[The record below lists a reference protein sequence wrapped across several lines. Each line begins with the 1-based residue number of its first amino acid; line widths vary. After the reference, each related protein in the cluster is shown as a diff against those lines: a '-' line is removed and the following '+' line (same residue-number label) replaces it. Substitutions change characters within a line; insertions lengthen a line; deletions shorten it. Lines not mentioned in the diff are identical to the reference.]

1 VPGLPDAISTADD
14 KSNFANGGRGVIVNP
29 TNKSVTELTGLHL
42 YHAYMS
48 NCSMR
53 VRMVLKEKNLPWIS
67 HHLDLRKKEA
77 VTPEYFGIHP
87 QGLVPTL
94 VHDGVVHI
102 ESNDIIEYLD
112 ATFPEPPL
120 QPETPEARDKM
131 RAWLR
136 TATEIHLPAVKTV
149 IYTRK
154 IGKVLRKNPEEDAKY
169 RALQRDPELL
179 AFHAAATSGN
189 GLPQEN
195 IDRAEATL
203 FRLFDKVEAELSEH
217 EWLVG
222 EKFSLAD
229 ISWVPLH
236 FTLIGVDFPF
246 VERYPRVTAWADK
259 IRERPSFQEG
269 ILRWC
274 AKF

>member
-1 VPGLPDAISTADD
+1 MERGKSKTKSIS
-14 KSNFANGGRGVIVNP
+14 GRRRAVIVTP
-29 TNKSVTELTGLHL
+29 TNKSVPELKGLHL
-42 YHAYMS
+42 FHADMS

-53 VRMVLKEKNLPWIS
+53 VRMTLTEKNLPWTS

-87 QGLVPTL
+87 KGLVPTL

-102 ESNDIIEYLD
+102 ESNEIIEYLD
-112 ATFPEPPL
+112 ETFPDPPL
-120 QPETPEARDKM
+120 QPQAEDERREM
-131 RAWLR
+131 REWLR
-136 TATEIHLPAVKTV
+136 TATEIHVPAVKTL

-154 IGKVLRKNPEEDAKY
+154 IGKVLRKNEEEDAKY
-169 RALQRDPELL
+169 RSLQCDPELL

-189 GLPQEN
+189 GLPKEN
-195 IDRAEATL
+195 VDKAEQTL
-203 FRLFDKVEAELSEH
+203 LRMFDKAEAELSQH

-222 EKFSLAD
+222 DQFSLAD

-246 VERYPRVTAWADK
+246 ERYPHICAWAAA
-259 IRERPSFQEG
+259 IRERRSFQEG

>member
-1 VPGLPDAISTADD
+1 M
-14 KSNFANGGRGVIVNP
+14 IVNP
-29 TNKSVTELTGLHL
+29 TNKSVTELKGLHL
-42 YHAYMS
+42 FHADIS

-53 VRMVLKEKNLPWIS
+53 VRMALTEKDLPWTS

-87 QGLVPTL
+87 KGLVPTL

-102 ESNDIIEYLD
+102 ESNEVIEYLD
-112 ATFPEPPL
+112 ERFPDPPL
-120 QPETPEARDKM
+120 QPEAPEERQEMRD
-131 RAWLR
+131 WLR
-136 TATEIHLPAVKTV
+136 TATEIHVPAVKTL

-154 IGKVLRKNPEEDAKY
+154 VGKLLRKNETEDAQY

-179 AFHAAATSGN
+179 AFHSAATSGS
-189 GLPQEN
+189 GLAQEKV
-195 IDRAEATL
+195 DAAERRLLDL
-203 FRLFDKVEAELSEH
+203 FGKAESELEQH

-222 EKFSLAD
+222 DQFSLAD
-229 ISWVPLH
+229 IAWVPLR

-246 VERYPRVTAWADK
+246 ERFPRVSAWADA
-259 IRERPSFQEG
+259 IRKRPSFQEG
-269 ILRWC
+269 VLRWC

>member
-1 VPGLPDAISTADD
+1 M
-14 KSNFANGGRGVIVNP
+14 IVTP
-29 TNKSVTELTGLHL
+29 TNKSVTKLEGLHL
-42 YHAYMS
+42 YHADMS

-53 VRMVLKEKNLPWIS
+53 VRMTLEEKSLAWNS

-87 QGLVPTL
+87 KGLVPTL

-102 ESNDIIEYLD
+102 ESNEIIEYLD
-112 ATFPEPPL
+112 ETFPDPPL
-120 QPETPEARDKM
+120 QPQVEEERQEMRD
-131 RAWLR
+131 WLR
-136 TATEIHLPAVKTV
+136 TATEIHVPAVKTL

-154 IGKVLRKNPEEDAKY
+154 IAKVLRKNQVEDAQY

-189 GLPQEN
+189 GLPKEN
-195 IDRAEATL
+195 VNKAEETL
-203 FRLFDKVEAELSEH
+203 MRLFDKVEAELSQH

-222 EKFSLAD
+222 DQFSLAD
-229 ISWVPLH
+229 ISWVPLY

-246 VERYPRVTAWADK
+246 DRYPHVSAWADA

-269 ILRWC
+269 VLRWC